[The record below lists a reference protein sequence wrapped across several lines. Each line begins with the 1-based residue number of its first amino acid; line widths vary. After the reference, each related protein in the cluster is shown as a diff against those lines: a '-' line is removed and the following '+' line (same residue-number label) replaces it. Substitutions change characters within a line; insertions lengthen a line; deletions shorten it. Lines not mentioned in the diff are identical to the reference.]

1 MEKFRDRKKPQIKN
15 WQTQMLRGEEGKGV
29 KYEHEKNDVKNE
41 LLAAKTEGKKRRKGM
56 RWEKGVRWTTEEKSG
71 ES

>member
-1 MEKFRDRKKPQIKN
+1 
-15 WQTQMLRGEEGKGV
+15 MLRGEEGKGV

-41 LLAAKTEGKKRRKGM
+41 LLASKTEGKKRRKGM